1 MKFPKKL
8 SKERLSLLS
17 PEDRKIYEYEHSG
30 LCPEMKKLYE
40 SEEVDDEELTFEEV
54 RDFELD
60 NEYTEEEKREIKRI
74 FDEML
79 FESQFDELYDKEL
92 IEEVG
97 LDEYNDIKKQ
107 IFEYIMNDPELNALN
122 EAEGRAADWWMDC
135 SWIIK
140 LSAGLL
146 TGLLGI
152 IAWLL
157 MKGKDRLAMAKL
169 KQYMNKLVELTDQG
183 INKKR
188 PWYSFLMPSRKNKQ
202 NTGDYNKAC
211 FRTIQETAERNMAG
225 LYAQTLHNL
234 GFLSPSISNFK
245 GIHSGYSVSEDS
257 GLGMFNNFINN
268 FTSSISE
275 ESENSEDTNVSQ
287 YAGGVKGLLPAQIE
301 TDSTRFLHNIEL
313 PDMPTNFNMLLCK
326 IDYPTKANENPNGSL
341 YMDPAKEI
349 LDAHGSDLGLRYFN
363 NMDITKVIHTSKAVG
378 ESYERLISNRNSV
391 LSALFEVEDEDGYDK
406 TKASADTNLLTPDID
421 PTAVAGKELEQNTEK
436 REETKIEDNGEPR
449 NPVDSIDNYVTNS
462 LSIITDLMR
471 SICGQS
477 QSAEIRQLK
486 GTINKLNHA
495 AEGNLGDW
503 IKEKDEVLHSI
514 VSTRA
519 AANSKIYKEHNTA
532 SSQLIKVANAYR
544 YGRLKISP
552 EGLKELDAFVEKFI
566 PDGNAD
572 MSDITE
578 WFNLHLSRKFADIAN
593 EVDKLNKKNA
603 EQMPQVQSVSTSYV
617 YKDYIRLLNEDE
629 QFKSDSEVAD
639 ELKKKCDGLREG
651 VTSIIKDKMGEIL
664 ENNPE
669 DWYIIK
675 NSRERMKKLKDAAD
689 KEISAKIELIC
700 RTASG
705 ANSDLGDKFK
715 AALSKH
721 PVRAESLKNI
731 WAKYADDLDD
741 RIETRIRSITHSQ
754 GNSSIY
760 VTIRQFLENTYPN
773 LIGALL
779 YYKQIFYL
787 IEKYTAIYPIQL
799 STAKEIEEHNR
810 NLDTLYLSNELSKV
824 VVDDTLANKN

>member
-40 SEEVDDEELTFEEV
+40 SEESDDEELTFEEV

-97 LDEYNDIKKQ
+97 LEEYNNIKKQ

-122 EAEGRAADWWMDC
+122 EAEGHAADWWMDC
-135 SWIIK
+135 SWIVK

-152 IAWLL
+152 IAWLI

-188 PWYSFLMPSRKNKQ
+188 PWYSFLLPGRKNKQ

-225 LYAQTLHNL
+225 LYAQTIHNL
-234 GFLSPSISNFK
+234 GFLPPSITNFK

-275 ESENSEDTNVSQ
+275 ESESSDDTNISK
-287 YAGGVKGLLPAQIE
+287 YAEGLKKLLPAQIE
-301 TDSTRFLHNIEL
+301 TDTTRFLHNIEL

-349 LDAHGSDLGLRYFN
+349 LDAKGSDLGLRYFN
-363 NMDITKVIHTSKAVG
+363 NMDITKVIHTSKVVG
-378 ESYERLISNRNSV
+378 ESYEKLISNRNST
-391 LSALFEVEDEDGYDK
+391 LSALLEVEDEDGYDK
-406 TKASADTNLLTPDID
+406 TKASGDLNLLTPDLD
-421 PTAVAGKELEQNTEK
+421 PTKVAGKELEQNTEK
-436 REETKIEDNGEPR
+436 RGKTKIEDNGDPR
-449 NPVDSIDNYVTNS
+449 NPIDSIDNYVTNS

-471 SICGQS
+471 SICGKS
-477 QSAEIRQLK
+477 QSTEIRQLK

-503 IKEKDEVLHSI
+503 IKEKEEVLHSI
-514 VSTRA
+514 VSNRA
-519 AANSKIYKEHNTA
+519 AKDQKMYEDHLRSSRQLYDVVMAYK
-532 SSQLIKVANAYR
+532 SGKYQ
-544 YGRLKISP
+544 ISP
-552 EGLKELDAFVEKFI
+552 EKMDKLEEFAENFMQ
-566 PDGNAD
+566 DGYRKQ
-572 MSDITE
+572 SEITE
-578 WFNLHLSRKFADIAN
+578 WFDSQLGVDFSKRYTEVYNAKEKARKERAGISS
-593 EVDKLNKKNA
+593 
-603 EQMPQVQSVSTSYV
+603 SVSYIYNDYV
-617 YKDYIRLLNEDE
+617 LSLNEDE
-629 QFKSDSEVAD
+629 QFKNKE
-639 ELKKKCDGLREG
+639 ELLGELQKKCDGLREG
-651 VTSIIKDKMGEIL
+651 ITAMIKDKMGEIL

-669 DWYIIK
+669 DWYIIE
-675 NSRERMKKLKDAAD
+675 NTRTRMKALKDAAD
-689 KEISAKIELIC
+689 KEISEKIGLIC
-700 RTASG
+700 RTASS

-731 WAKYADDLDD
+731 WARYADDLND
-741 RIETRIRSITHSQ
+741 RMETRIRSITHSQ

-787 IEKYTAIYPIQL
+787 LEKYTAISPIQL
-799 STAKEIEEHNR
+799 STAEQIEKQIIEEDNEYIKYQ
-810 NLDTLYLSNELSKV
+810 LGILTLTQNSNQ
-824 VVDDTLANKN
+824 